1 MDASFRDENL
11 AIDPTQ
17 GCGTLIDADSPSVF
31 ETRPPSC
38 DVIAGRLTRRRPA
51 EASCEPTTPRLGF
64 LPLAEWDEYNSYDED
79 TPSRIRYTIEW
90 KVAVNNK
97 VIAKD
102 TEQDIVLAPAVY
114 WCMYLHRKVEKL
126 VDKKLSQGRQA
137 DYDDTSVVA
146 SVNDRSERDLCKR
159 YDDMHIDWPVIE
171 RQLLRWARLFRS
183 GKRLRVDLS
192 FNYVESSVVASATTN
207 RGQGRGSS
215 ATQRMLADR
224 ASQLDAEQS
233 SGSSSVWRD
242 VYALMRCP
250 GPPCSLGPHCWR
262 DPFGKKHYRLRT
274 HHLKT
279 LIELVQNG
287 YVLNSHDDVPEDVR
301 GQLYAEEQQRHGRR
315 STAAAAA
322 TPGFPPITITNVMPS
337 PSHGSPLT
345 TSASETPTSEK
356 PYSASVGLNIP
367 GPRDVAVAAY
377 SEWQR
382 SNVVDEA
389 QKVEYQKACDATL
402 QDMLDLEQVF
412 ADQDVDFY
420 IQKGVKRGIARRFVS
435 DIQRWLEL
443 CRSAD
448 NEGSQC

>member
-1 MDASFRDENL
+1 
-11 AIDPTQ
+11 
-17 GCGTLIDADSPSVF
+17 
-31 ETRPPSC
+31 
-38 DVIAGRLTRRRPA
+38 
-51 EASCEPTTPRLGF
+51 
-64 LPLAEWDEYNSYDED
+64 
-79 TPSRIRYTIEW
+79 
-90 KVAVNNK
+90 
-97 VIAKD
+97 
-102 TEQDIVLAPAVY
+102 
-114 WCMYLHRKVEKL
+114 
-126 VDKKLSQGRQA
+126 
-137 DYDDTSVVA
+137 
-146 SVNDRSERDLCKR
+146 
-159 YDDMHIDWPVIE
+159 
-171 RQLLRWARLFRS
+171 
-183 GKRLRVDLS
+183 
-192 FNYVESSVVASATTN
+192 
-207 RGQGRGSS
+207 
-215 ATQRMLADR
+215 MLADR

-233 SGSSSVWRD
+233 SGSSSVGRD

-287 YVLNSHDDVPEDVR
+287 YVLNSQEDVPEDVR
-301 GQLYAEEQQRHGRR
+301 GQLYAEEQQRHERR

-435 DIQRWLEL
+435 DIQR
-443 CRSAD
+443 
-448 NEGSQC
+448 